1 MYESVDQKELSE
13 YLSSPDIRHLYLDSS
28 IRQLIA
34 MQLRSMREA
43 RGWSQLEVGEKA
55 GGMKQS
61 AIARLEDPRYSSITL
76 STLKRLAKAFDVAL
90 IVRFAPFSEFI
101 SWTAQLNESRLSPPS
116 FSKEQYDVEASALA
130 TSNPME
136 DTKDMDVY
144 GVPRVPV
151 LDLSTVASAAKP
163 AKELVYA

>member
-13 YLSSPDIRHLYLDSS
+13 YLSSQDIRHLYLDSS

-55 GGMKQS
+55 RGMKQS

-76 STLKRLAKAFDVAL
+76 STCLLYTSPSPRDATL
-90 IVRFAPFSEFI
+90 
-101 SWTAQLNESRLSPPS
+101 SRMPS
-116 FSKEQYDVEASALA
+116 SA
-130 TSNPME
+130 
-136 DTKDMDVY
+136 
-144 GVPRVPV
+144 
-151 LDLSTVASAAKP
+151 
-163 AKELVYA
+163 